1 LFITLGRTKTALEE
15 PPERRLQVGALPHS
29 GGELQSQGA
38 HEGTAA
44 RRGNFVPVGLIA
56 QSTDPAWVNGS
67 SQKVC
72 QHGEVDYETRKP
84 TVSQTQTNY
93 GLAGDD
99 LGASFQRNGKLW
111 LLFGDTNPTA
121 TFNGKPNGQSDP
133 PRTPAANDAI
143 PFTSR
148 ADAQRCQGLSG
159 A

>member
-15 PPERRLQVGALPHS
+15 PRERRLQVGALPHS

-44 RRGNFVPVGLIA
+44 RRGNFVPVGSIA

-111 LLFGDTNPTA
+111 LLFGTPTQPPLSMASPTA
-121 TFNGKPNGQSDP
+121 RAIRPERP
-133 PRTPAANDAI
+133 PPMTRSRSPPGRT
-143 PFTSR
+143 
-148 ADAQRCQGLSG
+148 LSG
-159 A
+159 VKG